1 MSMSA
6 VEPGAR
12 LSDRFLL
19 EERVHQAGGAS
30 LWKATDEVLARP
42 VAVHTFSRDFER
54 IDEVVTA
61 ARAAGRLTDS
71 RLTQVFDADD
81 DGDTAYVVTE
91 WVTGESLID
100 LLASGP
106 LEPERAAGLVAEA
119 AEALAHAHEA
129 GLAHLLLTPDR
140 LVWTGGGT
148 VKVLGL
154 GVDAA
159 LTGTTSDD
167 PAAEDAR
174 GLGRLLY
181 AALTG
186 TWPGEEECGLPPA
199 QRTEDG
205 RLCAPRQVRSGIPGW
220 LDSLVIRAVLQE
232 PYKGQPALTTPA
244 EIAAALAHVP
254 RPMPVPAAT
263 PPAVPLRAEPSDG
276 IGATR
281 VAAMGMGGAG
291 AMPGPAPVTFPG
303 QGPGGTSVSRA
314 LVIAVVAIVMV
325 AVGLGA
331 WTIGRNLAQ
340 PQTPQAQAPKPTAS
354 ASAQPEDLE
363 AVKPAKARGFDPL
376 GDRREHPEIA
386 KDAIDGK
393 DSTDWHT
400 DSYNSADFGRL
411 KKGVGLLLDMGKSI
425 RVADVEASFGSARGA
440 SVEIRVGDS
449 DKLDSLKVVAKKE
462 GVSGKVTFTPEKE
475 ASGRYVLIWFTRLPP
490 FEGGFRGTI
499 YEVVV
504 HSPGSA

>member
-19 EERVHQAGGAS
+19 EDRVHQAGGAT

-71 RLTQVFDADD
+71 RLTQVFDAAD

-100 LLASGP
+100 LLAGGP

-119 AEALAHAHEA
+119 AEALTHAHEA
-129 GLAHLLLTPDR
+129 GLAHLMLTPDR

-159 LTGTTSDD
+159 LTGTTSDE
-167 PAAEDAR
+167 PEAEDAR

-199 QRTEDG
+199 PTTEDG
-205 RLCAPRQVRSGIPGW
+205 KPCPPRQVRAGIPGW
-220 LDSLVIRAVLQE
+220 LDSLTIRAVLQE
-232 PYKGQPALTTPA
+232 PYKGHPALTTPA

-263 PPAVPLRAEPSDG
+263 PPAVPLPGESADG
-276 IGATR
+276 SVTRIGAPP
-281 VAAMGMGGAG
+281 GMRTTGVQ
-291 AMPGPAPVTFPG
+291 PAPQFATAATPSS
-303 QGPGGTSVSRA
+303 GGTSMSRA
-314 LVIAVVAIVMV
+314 LVIGIVAVVMI

-331 WTIGRNLAQ
+331 WTMGRNLAQ
-340 PQTPQAQAPKPTAS
+340 PETPQAQAPTPTAS
-354 ASAQPEDLE
+354 KSAEPESLE
-363 AVKPAKARGFDPL
+363 VVKPVRARGFDPL

-386 KDAIDGK
+386 ADAIDGK

-400 DSYNSADFGRL
+400 DSYTSADFGRL
-411 KKGVGLLLDMGKSI
+411 KKGVGLLLDMGKSTRI
-425 RVADVEASFGSARGA
+425 ANVVVSLGGPKGS
-440 SVEIRVGDS
+440 SIELKVGDS
-449 DKLDSLKVVAKKE
+449 DKLDALKTVAEKNNT
-462 GVSGKVTFTPEKE
+462 SGKVTLTPSKE
-475 ASGRYVLIWFTRLPP
+475 VSGRYVLIWFTRLPP

-499 YEVVV
+499 YDVVV
-504 HSPGSA
+504 HTPGSA